1 MNDEP
6 NSEGNL
12 TDEFRTLGRNLLNTL
27 HAAWDRPERKNLQQ
41 EIENGLSELMDT
53 LKSEAGNVASS
64 PTGQKVKMEAED
76 LRQRVQT
83 AEVDTA
89 IRSEL
94 LKALQTVN
102 AELKKAATRMGGDQ
116 DTGQQRPGRH
126 PSRIVDNRIRVAA
139 CPAHLIFGDSHP
151 GYSDNT
157 GHVIRVIG
165 IYRDDFQIW
174 GCVGGYAAYTP
185 PNRVLHGDS

>member
-6 NSEGNL
+6 GSEGNL

-27 HAAWDRPERKNLQQ
+27 HVAWDRPERKNLQQ

-53 LKSEAGNVASS
+53 LKSEAGIVASS

-83 AEVDTA
+83 TEVDTA

-116 DTGQQRPGRH
+116 AQA
-126 PSRIVDNRIRVAA
+126 N
-139 CPAHLIFGDSHP
+139 
-151 GYSDNT
+151 SDEA
-157 GHVIRVIG
+157 
-165 IYRDDFQIW
+165 D
-174 GCVGGYAAYTP
+174 TP
-185 PNRVLHGDS
+185 PE

>member
-6 NSEGNL
+6 GSEGNL

-41 EIENGLSELMDT
+41 EIENGLSELLDT

-116 DTGQQRPGRH
+116 AQANSDEADTSPE
-126 PSRIVDNRIRVAA
+126 
-139 CPAHLIFGDSHP
+139 
-151 GYSDNT
+151 
-157 GHVIRVIG
+157 
-165 IYRDDFQIW
+165 
-174 GCVGGYAAYTP
+174 
-185 PNRVLHGDS
+185 

>member
-6 NSEGNL
+6 SSEGNL

-41 EIENGLSELMDT
+41 EIENGLSELLDT

-116 DTGQQRPGRH
+116 AQA
-126 PSRIVDNRIRVAA
+126 N
-139 CPAHLIFGDSHP
+139 
-151 GYSDNT
+151 SDEA
-157 GHVIRVIG
+157 
-165 IYRDDFQIW
+165 D
-174 GCVGGYAAYTP
+174 TP
-185 PNRVLHGDS
+185 PE

>member
-6 NSEGNL
+6 SSEGNL

-53 LKSEAGNVASS
+53 LKSEAGNIASS
-64 PTGQKVKMEAED
+64 PTGQKVKTEAED

-83 AEVDTA
+83 GEVDTA

-116 DTGQQRPGRH
+116 EKAG
-126 PSRIVDNRIRVAA
+126 
-139 CPAHLIFGDSHP
+139 
-151 GYSDNT
+151 SDQA
-157 GHVIRVIG
+157 
-165 IYRDDFQIW
+165 D
-174 GCVGGYAAYTP
+174 TP
-185 PNRVLHGDS
+185 PE

>member
-6 NSEGNL
+6 GSEGNL

-27 HAAWDRPERKNLQQ
+27 HAAWERPERKNLQQ

-53 LKSEAGNVASS
+53 LKSEAGNIASS
-64 PTGQKVKMEAED
+64 PTGQKVKTEAED

-102 AELKKAATRMGGDQ
+102 AELKKAATRIGGDQ
-116 DTGQQRPGRH
+116 EKAG
-126 PSRIVDNRIRVAA
+126 
-139 CPAHLIFGDSHP
+139 
-151 GYSDNT
+151 SDQA
-157 GHVIRVIG
+157 
-165 IYRDDFQIW
+165 D
-174 GCVGGYAAYTP
+174 TP
-185 PNRVLHGDS
+185 PE